1 MFNNSKFDTAR
12 EEILRLSG
20 ERLKNK
26 VDSIMFSINM
36 ILSNP
41 DKTENQVDRMAELLT
56 ELSVAESAFQHS
68 KNLLSQSLAQR
79 ISELES
85 LQKESL
91 EQEPKNEE

>member
-41 DKTENQVDRMAELLT
+41 DKTENQVDRMTELLT
-56 ELSVAESAFQHS
+56 ELSLVESAFQHS
-68 KNLLSQSLAQR
+68 KNLLAQSLAQR

-85 LQKESL
+85 LEKTNFEQDPKKE
-91 EQEPKNEE
+91 E

>member
-41 DKTENQVDRMAELLT
+41 DKTENQVDRMTELLT
-56 ELSVAESAFQHS
+56 ELAVVESAFQHS
-68 KNLLSQSLAQR
+68 KNLLTQSLAQR
-79 ISELES
+79 ISKLES
-85 LQKESL
+85 LQKEPL

>member
-41 DKTENQVDRMAELLT
+41 DKTENQVDRMTELLT
-56 ELSVAESAFQHS
+56 ELSIVESAFQHS

-85 LQKESL
+85 LQKETL

>member
-41 DKTENQVDRMAELLT
+41 DKTENQVDRMTELLT

>member
-41 DKTENQVDRMAELLT
+41 DKTENQVDRMTELLT
-56 ELSVAESAFQHS
+56 ELSVVESAFQHS
-68 KNLLSQSLAQR
+68 KNLLTQSLAQR

-85 LQKESL
+85 LQKEPL

>member
-41 DKTENQVDRMAELLT
+41 DKTENQVDRMTELLI
-56 ELSVAESAFQHS
+56 ELAVAESAFQHS

-85 LQKESL
+85 LEKITL
-91 EQEPKNEE
+91 EQDPKNEE

>member
-41 DKTENQVDRMAELLT
+41 DKTENQVDRMTELLT
-56 ELSVAESAFQHS
+56 ELSVVESAFQHS